1 MSLFSDD
8 EEMNQKKE
16 KDSDCQ
22 SDINSKDTYDE
33 KDYYNDNNKEYKE
46 ALYYPS
52 IEPPKLIIDKNKK
65 PYNDKKMHM
74 QITEIFMNFDEKF
87 QKIKNEESL
96 EDEFPS
102 KSADEICENYKIF
115 FKENIDYTSNSYDM
129 YSKNHLRNTL
139 AQEIQNL
146 DWKNKENEIQS
157 AKKETNAYED
167 IKEHFFEKKTSY
179 QLANINYLFDK
190 ELIKYDS
197 NYEGFPC
204 LIVGDNGGF
213 TDFILYQSIK
223 VGGYN
228 PTIFVI
234 PEKNNSIKDIEYRK
248 EVKEKV
254 EENVNILYDFYEE
267 NKDIDENS
275 GISVNF
281 LNNIYKIISDKTQEN
296 MVNLYIARKVI
307 EFNPDYSQEIKYK
320 KFLLINTL
328 LAFKCLSYGGNFIIK
343 LYDTFTPFTI
353 GLIYLIFKNFESV
366 SIFKPVTT
374 RQYSS
379 SRYLVAEKYLKDTV
393 ESTNNSIKYLEDF
406 LTKYISDSKYDI
418 QYFLYPSELRNNDTF
433 LKIIPEINNDITE
446 KRIDALKEIIKHN
459 NNQKTKL
466 YDKMSIRKFFLD
478 NWSLPCVNYDEK
490 LLLKN
495 QDLKNKNNYNSNY
508 KSKKIYTE
516 KDLLKVADDIGK
528 LDEEQEQFYQSMF
541 GLNNKSKK
549 TKKNTKEKDKEKEK
563 EKTLEEK
570 YDYLQKNILKGR
582 KNYSQKKKDPNIL
595 SKKRERKSSNKDSDN
610 KSGKKNTKYKIGKTD
625 DDKKKENPKKKD
637 DDFSDGDDEDVL
649 FGKD

>member
-1 MSLFSDD
+1 MSFSDD
-8 EEMNQKKE
+8 EEMIPKKE
-16 KDSDCQ
+16 KESDCQ
-22 SDINSKDTYDE
+22 SDIKSEDIYDE

-46 ALYYPS
+46 ADYLPNT
-52 IEPPKLIIDKNKK
+52 EPPKLILDINKK
-65 PYNDKKMHM
+65 AFNDKKTYR
-74 QITEIFMNFDEKF
+74 QINETFVNVDEKF
-87 QKIKNEESL
+87 PKIKNEDSL

-115 FKENIDYTSNSYDM
+115 FKENIDYTSNSFDM

-139 AQEIQNL
+139 AQEIKNL
-146 DWKNKENEIQS
+146 DWKNKESEIQS

-167 IKEHFFEKKTSY
+167 IIEKAFDKKTSY

-197 NYEGFPC
+197 NYEGFPV
-204 LIVGDNGGF
+204 LTVGDNGGF
-213 TDFILYQSIK
+213 TDYILYQTIK
-223 VGGYN
+223 IGGYN

-234 PEKNNSIKDIEYRK
+234 PEKNNCIKDIKFRK

-254 EENVNILYDFYEE
+254 EEDVTILYDFYEE
-267 NKDIDENS
+267 GKDIDENS
-275 GISVNF
+275 ELSVNF
-281 LNNIYKIISDKTQEN
+281 LNNIFKMISEKTQEN

-328 LAFKCLSYGGNFIIK
+328 LAFKCLSYGGNFVIK

-353 GLIYLIFKNFESV
+353 GLIYIIFKNFESV

-379 SRYLVAEKYLKDTV
+379 SRYLVAEKYLKDTN

-406 LTKYISDSKYDI
+406 LMKYISDSKYDI
-418 QYFLYPSELRNNDTF
+418 QYFLYPSELRNNNIF

-446 KRIDALKEIIKHN
+446 KRIDALKEIIKYI

-466 YDKMSIRKFFLD
+466 YDKMSIKKFFLD
-478 NWSLPCVNYDEK
+478 NWGLPCINYDES

-495 QDLKNKNNYNSNY
+495 QELKRKDKFGSNY
-508 KSKKIYTE
+508 KSKKLYTE
-516 KDLLKVADDIGK
+516 KDLLKVVDDVGK
-528 LDEEQEQFYQSMF
+528 LNEDQEKFLQSMF
-541 GLNNKSKK
+541 GGFNNKSKK
-549 TKKNTKEKDKEKEK
+549 IKKNTKEKEK

-570 YDYLQKNILKGR
+570 YEFVQNTILKSK
-582 KNYSQKKKDPNIL
+582 KNLSPRKKDPNVL
-595 SKKRERKSSNKDSDN
+595 NKKRERKTNNKDNQAD
-610 KSGKKNTKYKIGKTD
+610 KKNTKYKIGKLD
-625 DDKKKENPKKKD
+625 DDKKEKNIKEKD
-637 DDFSDGDDEDVL
+637 DFNDDDGEDIL
-649 FGKD
+649 FG

>member
-1 MSLFSDD
+1 MSFSDD
-8 EEMNQKKE
+8 EEMIPKKE
-16 KDSDCQ
+16 KESDCQ
-22 SDINSKDTYDE
+22 SDIKSEDIYDE

-46 ALYYPS
+46 ADYLPQT
-52 IEPPKLIIDKNKK
+52 EPPKLILDINKK
-65 PYNDKKMHM
+65 GFNDKKTYR
-74 QITEIFMNFDEKF
+74 QINETFVNFDEKF
-87 QKIKNEESL
+87 PKIKNEESL

-115 FKENIDYTSNSYDM
+115 FKENIDYTSNSFDM

-139 AQEIQNL
+139 VQEIQNL
-146 DWKNKENEIQS
+146 DWKNKETEIQN

-167 IKEHFFEKKTSY
+167 IIENAFDKKTSY

-197 NYEGFPC
+197 NYEGFPV
-204 LIVGDNGGF
+204 LTVGDNGGF
-213 TDFILYQSIK
+213 TDYILYQAIK
-223 VGGYN
+223 TGGYN

-234 PEKNNSIKDIEYRK
+234 PEKNNCIKDIKFRK

-254 EENVNILYDFYEE
+254 EEDVTILYDFYEE
-267 NKDIDENS
+267 GKDIDENS
-275 GISVNF
+275 ELSVNF
-281 LNNIYKIISDKTQEN
+281 LNNIFKMISEKTQEN

-328 LAFKCLSYGGNFIIK
+328 LAFKCLSYGGNFVIK

-353 GLIYLIFKNFESV
+353 GLIYIIFKNFESV

-379 SRYLVAEKYLKDTV
+379 SRYLVAEKYLKDTN

-406 LTKYISDSKYDI
+406 LMKYISDSKYDI
-418 QYFLYPSELRNNDTF
+418 QYFLYPSELRNNNIF

-446 KRIDALKEIIKHN
+446 KRIDALKEIIKYI

-466 YDKMSIRKFFLD
+466 YDKMSIKKFFLD
-478 NWSLPCVNYDEK
+478 NWGLPCINYDES

-495 QDLKNKNNYNSNY
+495 QELKRKDKFGSNY
-508 KSKKIYTE
+508 KSKKLYTE
-516 KDLLKVADDIGK
+516 KDLLKVVDDVGK
-528 LDEEQEQFYQSMF
+528 LDEDQEKFLQSMF
-541 GLNNKSKK
+541 GGFNNKSKK
-549 TKKNTKEKDKEKEK
+549 TKKKEKEKEK

-570 YDYLQKNILKGR
+570 YNIVQNTILKSK
-582 KNYSQKKKDPNIL
+582 KNLSPRKKDPNVL
-595 SKKRERKSSNKDSDN
+595 NKKRERKTNNKDNQAD
-610 KSGKKNTKYKIGKTD
+610 KKNTKYKIGKLD
-625 DDKKKENPKKKD
+625 DDKKEKNIKEKD
-637 DDFSDGDDEDVL
+637 DFNDDDGEDIL
-649 FGKD
+649 FG

>member
-1 MSLFSDD
+1 MSFSDD
-8 EEMNQKKE
+8 EEMIPKKE
-16 KDSDCQ
+16 KESDCQ
-22 SDINSKDTYDE
+22 SDIKSEDIYDE

-46 ALYYPS
+46 VDYLPHT
-52 IEPPKLIIDKNKK
+52 EPPKLILDINKK
-65 PYNDKKMHM
+65 AFNDKKTYR
-74 QITEIFMNFDEKF
+74 QINETFVNFDEKF
-87 QKIKNEESL
+87 PKIKNEESL

-115 FKENIDYTSNSYDM
+115 FKDNIDYTSNSFDM

-139 AQEIQNL
+139 VQEIQNL
-146 DWKNKENEIQS
+146 DWKNKETEIQN

-167 IKEHFFEKKTSY
+167 IIEKAFDKKTSY

-197 NYEGFPC
+197 NYEGFPV
-204 LIVGDNGGF
+204 LTVGDNGGF
-213 TDFILYQSIK
+213 TDYILYQAIK
-223 VGGYN
+223 TGGYN

-234 PEKNNSIKDIEYRK
+234 PEKNNCIKDIKFRK

-254 EENVNILYDFYEE
+254 EEDVTILYDFYEE
-267 NKDIDENS
+267 GKDIDENS
-275 GISVNF
+275 ELSVNF
-281 LNNIYKIISDKTQEN
+281 LNNIFKMISEKTQEN

-328 LAFKCLSYGGNFIIK
+328 LAFKCLSYGGNFVIK

-353 GLIYLIFKNFESV
+353 GLIYIIFKNFESV

-379 SRYLVAEKYLKDTV
+379 SRYLVAEKYLKDTN

-406 LTKYISDSKYDI
+406 LMKYISDSKYDI
-418 QYFLYPSELRNNDTF
+418 QYFLYPSELRNNNIF

-446 KRIDALKEIIKHN
+446 KRIDALKEIIKYI

-466 YDKMSIRKFFLD
+466 YDKMSIKKFFLD
-478 NWSLPCVNYDEK
+478 NWGLPCINYDES

-495 QDLKNKNNYNSNY
+495 QELKRKDKFGSNY
-508 KSKKIYTE
+508 KSKKLYTE
-516 KDLLKVADDIGK
+516 KDLLKVVDDVGK
-528 LDEEQEQFYQSMF
+528 LDEDQEKFLQSMF
-541 GLNNKSKK
+541 GGFNNKSKK
-549 TKKNTKEKDKEKEK
+549 IKKKEKEKEK

-570 YDYLQKNILKGR
+570 YNIVQNTILKSK
-582 KNYSQKKKDPNIL
+582 KNLSPRKKDPNVL
-595 SKKRERKSSNKDSDN
+595 NKKRERKSNNKDNQTD
-610 KSGKKNTKYKIGKTD
+610 KKNTKYKIGKLDVDKKEKNIKEKDDFND
-625 DDKKKENPKKKD
+625 DD
-637 DDFSDGDDEDVL
+637 GEDIL
-649 FGKD
+649 FG